1 MQISYKKRILYL
13 IGLVLFSITFSCTSI
28 KKMNYLVDEKKHE
41 PSELIKD
48 VDYTYKVLTNGH
60 PGVYW
65 YIEKEQLDF
74 KFDSLKQSLT
84 IPLTTKEFYKK
95 LAPIIAEVKCGHT
108 RLILV
113 TKKLTINERNSLEK
127 LNKPINQFAYKV
139 LNNKLYVNSSNKK
152 LTEIKKGDEI
162 ISING
167 ITSTEIINNIT
178 KNYASDGYNQT
189 FKTAVLN
196 RAFIGWYNTIY
207 SNKDTLTF
215 KIKKADSI
223 FNLTL
228 TTTKSEQKADSLV
241 KIKKVVK
248 LSKDSLLAK
257 RKIAKEKLKSR
268 YKGLDENKKPMLDLQ
283 FLDQDSSVAYLK
295 VKSFSF
301 PHADFSRFYKESFTA
316 IKQKGTQNLIID
328 LRDNGGGSLTACRN
342 LFSYLV
348 DKDFVY
354 LKQGMITHK
363 FNPYLHSKGIKNAL
377 LVPSFELA
385 DLIRLK
391 KQDGKY
397 KVRFKGLKPL
407 APNPNHFSGKIYV
420 LINGYS
426 FSASTLLSANL
437 KQLERATFVG
447 EETGG
452 GFNGCVAGYI
462 PILDLPYS
470 KLKLRMGLYPILPN
484 AHTETIGRGIFPDQ
498 EIINTVEDLISGKD
512 KELDWVLNDLK
523 KSNIGSNLK

>member
-1 MQISYKKRILYL
+1 MRNSYKKAFLILF
-13 IGLVLFSITFSCTSI
+13 VLALFALNFSCTSI
-28 KKMNYLVDEKKHE
+28 KKMNYLVDQKKHE

-48 VDYTYKVLTNGH
+48 VDYTYKVLTKGH
-60 PGVYW
+60 PGIYW
-65 YIEKEQLDF
+65 YIEKKQLDF
-74 KFDSLKQSLT
+74 KFDSLKQNLT
-84 IPLTTKEFYKK
+84 TPLTTKEFYKK
-95 LAPIIAEVKCGHT
+95 LAPIIAEIRCGHT

-113 TKKLTINERNSLEK
+113 TKKLTKNQKDSIEK
-127 LNKPINQFAYKV
+127 LGKPINQFSYKV
-139 LNNKLYVNSSNKK
+139 LKNKLYVNSSNKK
-152 LTEIKKGDEI
+152 LSQIKKGDEI
-162 ISING
+162 VSINDIATG
-167 ITSTEIINNIT
+167 EIISNIT

-207 SNKDTLTF
+207 SDKDTLNF

-223 FNLTL
+223 INLTL
-228 TTTKSEQKADSLV
+228 TTTKSQQKIDSSAKV
-241 KIKKVVK
+241 KKIVK
-248 LSKDSLLAK
+248 LSNDSLLAK
-257 RKIAKEKLKSR
+257 KKIIKEKLKNR
-268 YKGLDENKKPMLDLQ
+268 YKGVDENKKPMLDLQ

-301 PHADFSRFYKESFTA
+301 PHADFNRFYKESFTA

-354 LKQGMITHK
+354 LKEGMLTQK
-363 FNPYLHSKGIKNAL
+363 FNPYLYSKGIKNAI

-385 DLIRLK
+385 ELIRLK

-397 KVRFKGLKPL
+397 KVNYKGVKRLP
-407 APNPNHFSGKIYV
+407 PNPNHFSGKIYV

-426 FSASTLLSANL
+426 FSASAILSANL
-437 KQLERATFVG
+437 KQLQRATFVG

-452 GFNGCVAGYI
+452 GFNGCVAGSI

-470 KLKLRMGLYPILPN
+470 KLKLRMGLYPVLPN
-484 AHTETIGRGIFPDQ
+484 AYTETIGRGIFPDQ

-512 KELDWVLNDLK
+512 KELNWVLNDLK
-523 KSNIGSNLK
+523 KGNNSSNLK